1 MPLTTLWANLHGGFA
16 ILFPILG
23 LLVLGSAAEAFLY
36 PGERT
41 RRWSDARR
49 YTALGLGAAVASL
62 VNPYGIKLHL
72 HILEIMNAKWLMN
85 GVVEFASPSFRSEQM
100 YVFMALLFLSLA
112 VVVPLIHRR
121 KLTEALWIGFFAYCA
136 LISVRHV
143 PLFALVVV
151 PIVAAEISTWWDGW
165 VLVKSRTSVPR
176 ILDDL
181 SAQMRRNFVGVSLWV
196 PIFLVAVALGGWV
209 HWPKDIYPHG
219 CPAEMMARHASQ
231 IENGRLYTTDQWG
244 DYLIYHYSPRVRVFI
259 DGRSDF
265 YGEHV
270 VSDYLKISRGQ
281 YGWRR
286 LLDKHRFDLVLC
298 PVDWALASLIK
309 YQPDWRVIED
319 DGKVILFQR
328 KIEAAGSA
336 MSTATKP
343 RDAAD
348 HGSSRKAA
356 VGSGS
361 AWFLSVLLAFLSVYV
376 LAELTPSS
384 YALALQAFGATPHS
398 VSLGEPRGIRS
409 DEWAVW
415 TPFMQATVRNHFQRY
430 NETSPYHEDLRSVNA
445 LPILDW
451 GLIFKPYF
459 WPFFIVPPSYAYS
472 FFFAFQIFCFLYG
485 YRQLLRRAQVNDE
498 LAAGGAMLLFFC
510 GCTQYWW
517 TTLGPSLSL
526 FPWVVLAA
534 LQRQRWWEIPA
545 RRLCR
550 GHMGVRRR
558 ASPPAIISL
567 CFVAVILICA
577 FRDRTVG
584 GIRGPLLMTGAVA
597 CAAVL
602 IAIYY
607 HDLLGV
613 TMHTVYPGHRRSSS
627 GTESVPLLMGMFAP
641 SFNQNGY
648 QPLGSLNICESSV
661 VGSFL
666 PLCVIAFID
675 YHAMR
680 RLILGQM
687 QSYSQ
692 WRAAI
697 LGVSLLFML
706 AWIFLP
712 VPAPIGEIFLSAI
725 CSRQKDV
732 IRGWCSVDDLLPVVV
747 ERLWG
752 GPYDPSHVRIF
763 RGSTCR
769 DIPVEAIV
777 VPCMEEHAPCRV
789 PDFPRAAGWSI
800 PRLAARTES
809 TPGRVYACVVANV
822 ALFGFSTPFCRRG
835 KSSKTAIPQRLDA

>member
-1 MPLTTLWANLHGGFA
+1 
-16 ILFPILG
+16 
-23 LLVLGSAAEAFLY
+23 
-36 PGERT
+36 
-41 RRWSDARR
+41 
-49 YTALGLGAAVASL
+49 
-62 VNPYGIKLHL
+62 
-72 HILEIMNAKWLMN
+72 
-85 GVVEFASPSFRSEQM
+85 
-100 YVFMALLFLSLA
+100 
-112 VVVPLIHRR
+112 
-121 KLTEALWIGFFAYCA
+121 
-136 LISVRHV
+136 
-143 PLFALVVV
+143 
-151 PIVAAEISTWWDGW
+151 
-165 VLVKSRTSVPR
+165 
-176 ILDDL
+176 
-181 SAQMRRNFVGVSLWV
+181 
-196 PIFLVAVALGGWV
+196 
-209 HWPKDIYPHG
+209 
-219 CPAEMMARHASQ
+219 
-231 IENGRLYTTDQWG
+231 
-244 DYLIYHYSPRVRVFI
+244 
-259 DGRSDF
+259 
-265 YGEHV
+265 
-270 VSDYLKISRGQ
+270 
-281 YGWRR
+281 
-286 LLDKHRFDLVLC
+286 
-298 PVDWALASLIK
+298 
-309 YQPDWRVIED
+309 
-319 DGKVILFQR
+319 
-328 KIEAAGSA
+328 

-459 WPFFIVPPSYAYS
+459 WPFFIVPPGYAYS

-510 GCTQYWW
+510 GYTQYWW

-534 LQRQRWWEIPA
+534 LQRQRWWKYPLVVYA
-545 RRLCR
+545 VVTWVF
-550 GHMGVRRR
+550 GT
-558 ASPPAIISL
+558 AYPPAIISL

-627 GTESVPLLMGMFAP
+627 GTESVPLLTGMFAP

-692 WRAAI
+692 WRATI

-712 VPAPIGEIFLSAI
+712 VPAPIGKIFLWQFVPARRMLFAVGVLLTIYCLWLLSA
-725 CSRQKDV
+725 C
-732 IRGWCSVDDLLPVVV
+732 GVV
-747 ERLWG
+747 L
-752 GPYDPSHVRIF
+752 
-763 RGSTCR
+763 T
-769 DIPVEAIV
+769 
-777 VPCMEEHAPCRV
+777 
-789 PDFPRAAGWSI
+789 I
-800 PRLAARTES
+800 PRMCGFFAAVLAAIFSSKQLWSLAWKS
-809 TPGRVYACVVANV
+809 TPRVEFLIFPALLVGAFLAWRRELKARQAVVYACVVANV
-822 ALFGFSTPFCRRG
+822 ALFGFFNPLLSAREIFENRDTPTLRRLEKMQRDDPRG
-835 KSSKTAIPQRLDA
+835 WLVTGGFPGAVLNGMGFRSIQHVLISPHLQFFRERFPEMPEAEFNAVFNRYAHIRLAAINAPYNPLPDMVVVPESRFRAVLEPSGAGW